1 MVMLFIVCTA
11 GLKIETGVKTEA
23 KTETERKI
31 ERRDIETGRRK
42 IGIERRIKT
51 EKGGG

>member
-1 MVMLFIVCTA
+1 MVMLFIVCTVD
-11 GLKIETGVKTEA
+11 LKIETGVKTEA

-31 ERRDIETGRRK
+31 ERRDIETGKRK
-42 IGIERRIKT
+42 IERRIKT

>member
-1 MVMLFIVCTA
+1 MLFIVYTTDQ
-11 GLKIETGVKTEA
+11 KIETGVKTEA
-23 KTETERKI
+23 KTERRI
-31 ERRDIETGRRK
+31 ERRDTETGKRK